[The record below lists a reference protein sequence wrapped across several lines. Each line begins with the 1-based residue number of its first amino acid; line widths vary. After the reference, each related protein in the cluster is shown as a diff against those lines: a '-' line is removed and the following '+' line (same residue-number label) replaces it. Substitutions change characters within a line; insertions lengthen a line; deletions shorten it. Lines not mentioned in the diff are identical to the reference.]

1 MTTVCGSYVETSLSS
16 MSFFPT
22 LRGAKDDLK
31 EPPEQIAILST
42 LDLHFWKAILE
53 SKTGHFGEQ
62 HAKGQIREVTCCQAH
77 KVWACGLEDCCH
89 KIRNKKDW
97 ESDIKLLQQVLWPRF
112 TEPFDLA
119 VVAATDM
126 ETQRDRSGNVSM
138 HEPREHQE
146 PQVEKLSNIK
156 KVQWTWK
163 REFFFHRPVLA
174 IFPLFP
180 PSSIWLMLL

>member
-112 TEPFDLA
+112 TESFDLA

-156 KVQWTWK
+156 KSTMNLK
-163 REFFFHRPVLA
+163 TG
-174 IFPLFP
+174 ILF
-180 PSSIWLMLL
+180 S